1 MNWPERI
8 LATLVIG
15 FCLIALMAVLAV
27 WGGAVPTV
35 GVGS

>member
-8 LATLVIG
+8 LATLIIA
-15 FCLIALMAVLAV
+15 FCLITLMAVLAI